1 MREYG
6 PLINLWEGSNQ
17 GEGYLRYAKPSIVNI
32 HSKNWQV
39 NALRNLQNKQSLDAI
54 VDYYV
59 QHACTDEDV
68 KTSYGILRRDRV
80 AKMYVTYKT
89 INEYFTILRRNLP
102 FSCIRTRF
110 SRYYSVVDVEREK
123 MRSLCK
129 VSQLILI
136 MKVNIVPC
144 L

>member
-54 VDYYV
+54 VDYHV
-59 QHACTDEDV
+59 Q
-68 KTSYGILRRDRV
+68 
-80 AKMYVTYKT
+80 
-89 INEYFTILRRNLP
+89 
-102 FSCIRTRF
+102 
-110 SRYYSVVDVEREK
+110 
-123 MRSLCK
+123 
-129 VSQLILI
+129 
-136 MKVNIVPC
+136 
-144 L
+144 